1 MTKGYFFSCHQYM
14 KVTKIDDTTI
24 TLEDDKGKE
33 LLIDKECL
41 VSDSYSADH
50 YDKEVTCNMTELSEI
65 LEGAND
71 TIFKVEFHKK
81 VDDKQI
87 FEKLESVK
95 AADIKDETKLK
106 NLAKSLIEGKD
117 TTMIAHLVQ
126 SDQHMGRSLVLDL
139 EAPATNRWR
148 QVDHRTIQSIILRNV
163 KYTLGKKSTLSSQ
176 EEPKFNLRPKWDAK
190 KLKVGN
196 WFSECQY
203 YQLENGGPKDE
214 MMDVYI
220 NNESKDNYQVPKD
233 QLIDMYSGTLYES
246 EEKVTRTEMVETL
259 LNAKECVFTVTFRK
273 KVQAKDIEDIL
284 SSIKTDA

>member
-1 MTKGYFFSCHQYM
+1 MSASIVIACFVLMDVC
-14 KVTKIDDTTI
+14 DT
-24 TLEDDKGKE
+24 LNEGDGGG
-33 LLIDKECL
+33 
-41 VSDSYSADH
+41 SA
-50 YDKEVTCNMTELSEI
+50 
-65 LEGAND
+65 
-71 TIFKVEFHKK
+71 
-81 VDDKQI
+81 
-87 FEKLESVK
+87 
-95 AADIKDETKLK
+95 
-106 NLAKSLIEGKD
+106 
-117 TTMIAHLVQ
+117 
-126 SDQHMGRSLVLDL
+126 
-139 EAPATNRWR
+139 
-148 QVDHRTIQSIILRNV
+148 
-163 KYTLGKKSTLSSQ
+163 
-176 EEPKFNLRPKWDAK
+176 DAK

-220 NNESKDNYQVPKD
+220 YNESKDNYQVPKD